1 MVPNARFTEFLKD
14 IEPSATSKSN
24 SATAHDNL
32 RYFLQT
38 HETFSYLRLDDFLA
52 GSYSRDTA
60 IRAQSVAGEVDRA
73 DIDIIVET
81 NYTEADRPEDV
92 LNDLAA
98 VLGEKYTVERVNKR
112 SVRVVTSKA
121 EIDVVPVIADGDAYK
136 IADRD
141 LNGWRKTNPKGHKTW
156 SSDRNK
162 DFDGRFK
169 PMVKLVKWWRR
180 ENPTHKRPKGFVLE
194 VLVARHAPRKETHW
208 GEAFAQTLE
217 NIYDAYKDDAE
228 QDIKPVIEDPSVKN
242 SDILGKVTVPQWKAF
257 IDKCRVYAGIARK
270 AQDTDDMEEATR
282 LWRKVFGDRFPKT
295 TSQASA
301 VGVAASAAAASTGGF
316 AFPSHA
322 AAPAKPRGFA

>member
-38 HETFSYLRLDDFLA
+38 HDTFSYLWLDDFLA
-52 GSYSRDTA
+52 GSYARDTA

-92 LNDLAA
+92 LNDLAS

-141 LNGWRKTNPKGHKTW
+141 LDGWRKTNPKGHKTW

-194 VLVARHAPRKETHW
+194 VLVARHAPRNETHW

-217 NIYDAYKDDAE
+217 NIYEAYKDDAE
-228 QDIKPVIEDPSVKN
+228 RDIKPFIEDPSVKN
-242 SDILGKVTVPQWKAF
+242 NDILGKVTVPQWKAF
-257 IDKCRVYAGIARK
+257 IDKCRVYAGYARK
-270 AQDTDDMEEATR
+270 AQETEDMEEATR

-301 VGVAASAAAASTGGF
+301 VGVASSAAAASTGF
-316 AFPSHA
+316 TFPSQA

>member
-14 IEPSATSKSN
+14 IEPSATTKSN

-38 HETFSYLRLDDFLA
+38 HETFSYLWLDDFLA
-52 GSYSRDTA
+52 GSYARDTA
-60 IRAQSVAGEVDRA
+60 IRPKSVAGEVDRA
-73 DIDIIVET
+73 DIDIIVEA
-81 NYTEADRPEDV
+81 NYTTADHPEDV

-98 VLGEKYTVERVNKR
+98 VLKEKYTVERVNKR

-141 LNGWRKTNPKGHKTW
+141 IDDWRKTNPKGHKTW
-156 SSDRNK
+156 SADRNK
-162 DFDGRFK
+162 DFEGRFK
-169 PMVKLVKWWRR
+169 PLVKLVKWWRR
-180 ENPTHKRPKGFVLE
+180 ENPTAKRPKGFVLE

-217 NIYDAYKDDAE
+217 NIYDAYRDEAARDE
-228 QDIKPVIEDPSVKN
+228 KPFIEDPSVKN
-242 SDILGKVTVPQWKAF
+242 SDILAKVTVAQWKLF
-257 IDKCRVYAGIARK
+257 VDKCRVYAAYARK
-270 AQDTDDMEEATR
+270 AQDTDDMDEATT
-282 LWRKVFGDRFPKT
+282 LWRRVFGDRFPKT
-295 TSQASA
+295 SSQASA
-301 VGVAASAAAASTGGF
+301 VGVSASTAAATTGF
-316 AFPSHA
+316 SFPSQA